1 MGTIKVLNKKFFLIF
16 FSFFIFS
23 VSASGQT
30 TVTFSSQAKATS
42 KTLTVTSAASVFSPF
57 ADFSAAAQLQKTS
70 KIKTASF
77 ILKPVP
83 NLQIGF
89 GNLSFYGAG
98 KCAQNPV
105 LSVPAAIS
113 GFSIGQKGFAM
124 ALSGASTSQN
134 TPFSAAML
142 AKYSGF
148 TFYCGCKFLPSN
160 IIEENEQDLDKNIFL
175 PWQKSIFTGI
185 GNNIK
190 DTVHGGCPNGGNI
203 FQLSGFDTHYFA
215 GIDYAP
221 PKTRM
226 FFSMQ
231 AGEFVMR
238 SKTTTRWWLS
248 TPFFAP
254 QKINFAV
261 GQFFYTGEKLRIF
274 LSGGT
279 STSPYTAP
287 RFFTGNRIQLNG
299 KKMQTECGVFL
310 CQKDFVTANAD
321 FLRKTAVVYFH
332 PQIKP
337 VKLPNGLGRISG
349 GATLSLGQNY
359 KAERNAEENWTAI
372 YNFALLYQN
381 DYFKIKPSLKI
392 QNPATFQQAGKPML
406 AETAALSE
414 KTQFDQNIDFS
425 VTRNLFEK
433 EQQFSIAADYKFF
446 PLNNDK
452 TESDDQF
459 SLTAKTYLKIGSNLS
474 LNFSHGV
481 NFRQYNG
488 SFYLYSA
495 KTGANAKF
503 YINQNSCNLA
513 VSLGFSHS
521 QNLENASSSSTIF
534 NCGVTFRI
542 KP

>member
-1 MGTIKVLNKKFFLIF
+1 MRLRKVLYKKYFTVFGLVILAAF
-16 FSFFIFS
+16 
-23 VSASGQT
+23 ASGQT
-30 TVTFSSQAKATS
+30 AVTFSSQAKATNKS
-42 KTLTVTSAASVFSPF
+42 FTITSAASFFSPF
-57 ADFSAAAQLQKTS
+57 ADFSAAAQVQKVS
-70 KIKTASF
+70 KIKTASL

-98 KCAQNPV
+98 KYAQNPV

-134 TPFSAAML
+134 TPFSAAIL

-190 DTVHGGCPNGGNI
+190 DTVHGVCPNGGNI
-203 FQLSGFDTHYFA
+203 FRLSGFDTHYFA
-215 GIDYAP
+215 GADYAP

-226 FFSMQ
+226 LFSLQ
-231 AGEFVMR
+231 AGEFVLR
-238 SKTTTRWWLS
+238 GKSTTRWWLT
-248 TPFFAP
+248 TPYFVP

-274 LSGGT
+274 LNGGA
-279 STSPYTAP
+279 STSPYTTP
-287 RFFTGNRIQLNG
+287 RFFTSSRVQLNG
-299 KKMQTECGVFL
+299 RKMQTECGTFL
-310 CQKDFVTANAD
+310 SQKDFVTTNGA
-321 FLRKTAVVYFH
+321 FLHKTAIFYFH

-337 VKLPNGLGRISG
+337 AKLPNGLGKISC
-349 GATLSLGQNY
+349 GATVSFGQNY
-359 KAERNAEENWTAI
+359 SAERNAEENWTAN
-372 YNFALLYQN
+372 YNFSLLYQN
-381 DYFKIKPSLKI
+381 DYFKIKPSIKV
-392 QNPATFQQAGKPML
+392 QNPFSFQQAKNRMFCR
-406 AETAALSE
+406 ALTFCGE
-414 KTQFDQNIDFS
+414 TQFDQNIDFTF
-425 VTRNLFEK
+425 TRNIFEK
-433 EQQFSIAADYKFF
+433 DQQFSIAAGYKFF
-446 PLNNDK
+446 PLNKNK

-459 SLTAKTYLKIGSNLS
+459 SVTAKTYLKIGDNLS
-474 LNFSHGV
+474 FNFSHGA
-481 NFRQYNG
+481 NFKQYNG

-503 YINQNSCNLA
+503 SINQNAYNFA
-513 VSLGFSHS
+513 VSLGFSHN
-521 QNLENASSSSTIF
+521 QNLQNASSSSTIF